1 MRLHAVYKY
10 KGILLAEKPMHTNA
24 QERGNS
30 LPELN
35 QIMCRK
41 GIYFALVV
49 VNIYLLDFPPVAKS
63 LAGVGKWV
71 SSGLVP
77 GPPHRSRQGWIT
89 VLSMTITITKTMTKS
104 KISNKFQ
111 SSVVP
116 YTLNDND
123 NQQHD
128 TMKTKEILYKVQR
141 FNQYERVGIPPN
153 YNFWSLDQLGI
164 FDASKYQLTSLQIF
178 LIIFRKASVTSSRML
193 SQ

>member
-30 LPELN
+30 LLELN
-35 QIMCRK
+35 QSMCSQKKPQEKAYIFRQ
-41 GIYFALVV
+41 LSLT
-49 VNIYLLDFPPVAKS
+49 YLLDFPPVAKS

-104 KISNKFQ
+104 KLSNKFQ
-111 SSVVP
+111 SLVVP
-116 YTLNDND
+116 YTLIDNHT
-123 NQQHD
+123 QQHD
-128 TMKTKEILYKVQR
+128 TMNTKETSWDTLHYRGILVKLVIC
-141 FNQYERVGIPPN
+141 VVPGH
-153 YNFWSLDQLGI
+153 
-164 FDASKYQLTSLQIF
+164 
-178 LIIFRKASVTSSRML
+178 
-193 SQ
+193 